1 MIVYCTNIIF
11 YIIDNQIFIYCDNKE
26 YLTSYFITFH
36 RSLRLYF
43 YLCIELLA
51 NLAVCIIASCI
62 FVATNPPA

>member
-1 MIVYCTNIIF
+1 MIVYYTIIIF
-11 YIIDNQIFIYCDNKE
+11 YIIDNKLFIYYNNKQ

>member
-1 MIVYCTNIIF
+1 MIVYYTINIF
-11 YIIDNQIFIYCDNKE
+11 YKTDNQVFTCYYNKQ
-26 YLTSYFITFH
+26 YLTSYFIGFH
-36 RSLRLYF
+36 RRLRLYL